1 MCQFIVQFKHLA
13 SLSSHS
19 PGHIMLVSVMVRAS
33 SPPVFYAKCMQLSVL
48 LKILKQQLVLPNSI
62 PGRSVLQAPM
72 SESSNNLSHKS
83 ANDHFSG
90 IGNNFN
96 LL

>member
-1 MCQFIVQFKHLA
+1 
-13 SLSSHS
+13 
-19 PGHIMLVSVMVRAS
+19 MLVSVMVRAS
-33 SPPVFYAKCMQLSVL
+33 SPLFSICAKCMQLSVL
-48 LKILKQQLVLPNSI
+48 LKILKQQFVLPNSI
-62 PGRSVLQAPM
+62 QGRFVLQAPM